1 MDEMKGFFGCRIAME
16 CLLYKDIYE
25 QYWRNK
31 DNLLTVTPGIPE
43 NMPQDRFLAIWSLL
57 HCVDER
63 DQGLDKNDKIYKS
76 RPIFTYLIRK
86 FKRYYVP
93 NCELSLDEGMIPTK
107 NSLSIKQY
115 TKDKPIKWGIK
126 TFLLCDSHNGY
137 ICGAEVYTGKVNDQD
152 SVDNLGVTGNL
163 LRRLTDS
170 YQDQD
175 YCVYVDR
182 FYTSVTLCEYLLE
195 KGIRLVGTAMTNRK
209 NVPKTLIKKR
219 NAMQRGASE
228 TLFNGNIGAIVWQD
242 KRPIYFVT
250 SSFVN

>member
-1 MDEMKGFFGCRIAME
+1 M
-16 CLLYKDIYE
+16 DIYV
-25 QYWRNK
+25 K
-31 DNLLTVTPGIPE
+31 LKCI
-43 NMPQDRFLAIWSLL
+43 
-57 HCVDER
+57 
-63 DQGLDKNDKIYKS
+63 
-76 RPIFTYLIRK
+76 
-86 FKRYYVP
+86 
-93 NCELSLDEGMIPTK
+93 
-107 NSLSIKQY
+107 
-115 TKDKPIKWGIK
+115 
-126 TFLLCDSHNGY
+126 
-137 ICGAEVYTGKVNDQD
+137 TGKVNDQH

-163 LRRLTDS
+163 VRRLTDS

-195 KGIRLVGTAMTNRK
+195 KGIRLVGTAMTNRT
-209 NVPKTLIKKR
+209 NFPKTLIKKR